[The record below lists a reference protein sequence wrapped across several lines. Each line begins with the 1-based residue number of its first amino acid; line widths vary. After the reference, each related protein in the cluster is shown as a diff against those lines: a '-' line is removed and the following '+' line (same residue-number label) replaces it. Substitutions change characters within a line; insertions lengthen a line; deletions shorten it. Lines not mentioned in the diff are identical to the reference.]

1 MWSVIS
7 EANVFEFPR
16 FELAMMF
23 ADQYWKDGVKLIDAR
38 KRTISIIDTDEFK
51 LKESA

>member
-7 EANVFEFPR
+7 EAKIFEFPR

-51 LKESA
+51 VKESA